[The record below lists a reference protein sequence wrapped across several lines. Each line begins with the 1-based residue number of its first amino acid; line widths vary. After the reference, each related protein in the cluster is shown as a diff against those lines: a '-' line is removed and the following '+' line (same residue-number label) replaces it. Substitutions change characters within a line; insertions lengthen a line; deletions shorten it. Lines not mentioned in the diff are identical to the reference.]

1 MISKLSTPTIF
12 AAALLGAPAFAQTAT
27 DDKAVDAMAIYNRGA
42 AVIQTT
48 RDIDLE
54 TGTQTVAWPIEGRLR
69 ADTLWLEGDG
79 VRLRGLS
86 ARSNDD
92 SGAGLLAARIGQP
105 VTLLRDDDTGQA
117 QTREATLVALNGDS
131 VLVRV
136 DDRIERLTPNSPWRL
151 AWPAGGDT
159 PTNGLQL
166 DIEADKAGSQPL
178 IATYQ
183 TDGPSWQTSY
193 TGRFDAKSGELSL
206 QSLAVI
212 DNSGGAE
219 LNAKQAWL
227 VAGDVARANGGAPQ
241 PMMMAR
247 SEAKMSD
254 SAPEASGDTYR
265 YALDGPLRVGPG
277 ATRAVSIMAP
287 VTLAAERRYRFE
299 NSFYAL
305 GRAGERSHA
314 AVQLQFENTAER
326 PLPAGVVRIYDG
338 NRAATLMGEASIE
351 DTPEGAPVTLALG
364 SAFDITGERRM
375 IEDTQTAE
383 DQRQRS
389 VEITLHNAGERDV
402 AVDVVEHLPQAA
414 ELVSS
419 SEPAADDSP
428 ANTAIWQI
436 DVPAGSDTTLRYS
449 ARWPG

>member
-48 RDIDLE
+48 REIDLKA
-54 TGTQTVAWPIEGRLR
+54 GAQTIAWSIEGRLR
-69 ADTLWLEGDG
+69 ADTLWLEGEG
-79 VRLRGLS
+79 VRLMGLS

-92 SGAGLLAARIGQP
+92 SGAGLLAERIGQP
-105 VTLLRDDDTGQA
+105 VTLLRDDEAGQA
-117 QTREATLVALNGDS
+117 QTRDATLVGLSGDTA
-131 VLVRV
+131 LVRV

-151 AWPAGGDT
+151 AWPAGEDT
-159 PTNGLQL
+159 PSGLQL

-178 IATYQ
+178 TATYQ
-183 TDGPSWQTSY
+183 TDGPSWQASY
-193 TGRFDAKSGELSL
+193 TGRFDAESGELSL

-212 DNSGGAE
+212 DNSGGSA
-219 LNAKQAWL
+219 LNAQQAWL

-265 YALDGPLRVGPG
+265 YALDGPLQVGPG
-277 ATRAVSIMAP
+277 ATRAVSMMAP
-287 VTLAAERRYRFE
+287 VTRAAERSYRFE

-314 AVQLQFENTAER
+314 AVQLQFENTAEQ
-326 PLPAGVVRIYDG
+326 PLPAGVVRVYDG
-338 NRAATLMGEASIE
+338 NREATLMGEASID
-351 DTPEGAPVTLALG
+351 DTPEGAPVTLSLG

-436 DVPAGSDTTLRYS
+436 DVPAGGDATLRYS